1 MKYLIIATYLT
12 SISVFGLT
20 AKEAQDIRYAK
31 AISLI
36 SNENEEKGVSLLRK
50 NLKPPFHYKTTLF
63 LARHFY
69 EKKEFTKSFRLYQHI
84 LNNTFDSKIV
94 EFTYNPQLKSL
105 LTKRLK
111 KISKPRPEALLTSFE
126 FAEKFFEVYQEKIF
140 PVEFLKSLLNLSEK
154 YFRIC
159 AHFNLYPAPT
169 HIYLSKIET
178 IRGNDSQAINLLTTA
193 KKQLKDNPD
202 DQLGVKEQDIDLLLS
217 EAFARVGQI
226 ETSTNLL
233 RSLYS
238 KDNLS
243 PSTSQ
248 YAKTFLKELNTS
260 YFNTTFTYQ
269 VRRRQNIYQLE
280 DSQYS
285 SFDDNQN
292 LKSRL
297 KEKDNLIHHRHL
309 NFYMNKQLNQDLS
322 FKAGIDYTNEKTFTN
337 GLPGTTSDQLSFTL
351 GVNKYQGND
360 SYYSFDYDFS
370 RLGGRRLEN
379 LFVIQSR
386 RHHTFTPG
394 YYWNTVESQWK
405 WTLPI
410 EFESYEG
417 ERSATGLS
425 IALTYSPIIKS
436 KFWSPEV
443 YGSLGRR
450 SEGELLPSSL
460 FFQMGASNFN
470 EINDKFGLLSFLDF
484 YKNSNSDASLD
495 FSELTIDAVLS
506 YKYPKIRGL
515 SLELEIIWRRR
526 SYGTGEVIPMNDIGL
541 GATYNF

>member
-1 MKYLIIATYLT
+1 MKYLIIATYLL
-12 SISVFGLT
+12 SISAFGLT

-31 AISLI
+31 AMSLI
-36 SNENEEKGVSLLRK
+36 NSENEDKGISLLRR
-50 NLKPPFHYKTTLF
+50 NLRPPFHYKTSLF

-84 LNNTFDSKIV
+84 LKNTFDETII
-94 EFTYNPQLKSL
+94 EFTYNPELKGQ
-105 LTKRLK
+105 LTKKLN
-111 KISKPRPEALLTSFE
+111 KIPKPHPEALLTSFE

-140 PVEFLKSLLNLSEK
+140 PEEFLKSLLNLSEK
-154 YFRIC
+154 YFTIC
-159 AHFNLYPAPT
+159 AHYKLFPAPT
-169 HIYLSKIET
+169 HVYLSKIAT
-178 IRGNDSQAINLLTTA
+178 IRGNDSQAIELLAFA
-193 KKQLKDNPD
+193 KSELKKNPD
-202 DQLGVKEQDIDLLLS
+202 DQLGLKEEDIDLLLS

-226 ETSTNLL
+226 ETSTSLL

-260 YFNTTFTYQ
+260 YFNATFTYQ
-269 VRRRQNIYQLE
+269 IKRRQNIYQLE
-280 DSQYS
+280 ESEYN
-285 SFDDNQN
+285 SFEGNRRQ
-292 LKSRL
+292 KERL
-297 KEKDNLIHHRHL
+297 KDKDGIIHYRHL
-309 NFYMNKQLNQDLS
+309 NFYMNKQINQDLS
-322 FKAGIDYTNEKTFTN
+322 FKGGIDYTNEKAFTN
-337 GLPGTTSDQLSFTL
+337 GLPGTTSDQLSFNL
-351 GVNKYQGND
+351 GVNKYRGND
-360 SYYSFDYDFS
+360 SYYSLEYEFS

-405 WTLPI
+405 WSLPI

-436 KFWSPEV
+436 EFWSPEV
-443 YGSLGRR
+443 YGNLGRR
-450 SEGELLPSSL
+450 SEGDLLPSSL
-460 FFQMGASNFN
+460 FFQVGASNFN
-470 EINDKFGLLSFLDF
+470 EIDDKLGLLSFLDF

-495 FSELTIDAVLS
+495 FSELTLDAVLS
-506 YKYPKIRGL
+506 YKYPKIKGL
-515 SLELEIIWRRR
+515 SLEFEIVWRRR